1 MVWFV
6 TELLADA
13 PQLGGLP
20 PGTIP
25 VAEAQTIR
33 SFGSTVR
40 PLVCMFV
47 LLVKFA
53 VKDPVLTLETAG
65 PVRSFVFEAYHE
77 V

>member
-25 VAEAQTIR
+25 VADAQTIR
-33 SFGSTVR
+33 SFGSTVS
-40 PLVCMFV
+40 PFVCM
-47 LLVKFA
+47 LALSR
-53 VKDPVLTLETAG
+53 L
-65 PVRSFVFEAYHE
+65 H
-77 V
+77 